1 MLSVQT
7 ITSIAIAAAVAA
19 TAWRARALTASGAVA
34 ACVVGASIFE
44 AGSWRYAAV
53 LFSFFVPSIALSR
66 VGRSHKCALSDVGKA
81 ARARDAAQ
89 VLANGGIAALCGV
102 LAATTREPAFA
113 AAFAGAFAAASSD
126 TWGTEVGTS
135 LKTVPRSILTLRPV
149 APGMSGGVTFA
160 GTCAEAIG
168 AVIVAT
174 VASSLGIASLLTIAA
189 AGFAGALADSV
200 LGATLQEQRYC
211 MRCTRSCE
219 INPHSCGEPTV
230 LVRGLPSITNDTVN
244 AAATA
249 TGAILAAVLSRV
261 VH

>member
-7 ITSIAIAAAVAA
+7 ITSIAIAAAVASA
-19 TAWRARALTASGAVA
+19 AWRAGVLTASGAVA

-66 VGRSHKCALSDVGKA
+66 VARARKRALTDVGKA
-81 ARARDAAQ
+81 GARDAAQ
-89 VLANGGIAALCGV
+89 VLANGGIAAVCAV
-102 LAATTREPAFA
+102 LSATTREPAFA

-126 TWGTEVGTS
+126 TWGTEIGTS
-135 LKTVPRSILTLRPV
+135 STMRPRSILTLQPV
-149 APGMSGGVTFA
+149 PTGMSGGVTLA
-160 GTCAEAIG
+160 GTFAEAAG
-168 AVIVAT
+168 AVMVAT
-174 VASSLGIASLLTIAA
+174 VASSLGIASLPTIAA

-211 MRCTRSCE
+211 MHCARRCE
-219 INPHSCGEPTV
+219 INPHSCGKPTA

-244 AAATA
+244 AVATA
-249 TGAILAAVLSRV
+249 TGAVIAAVLSRV